1 MKLNALTIDR
11 FKGIRHLEIDFEGR
25 DAAIY
30 GDNATGKTT
39 IYDAFLWLLFGK
51 DSTDRKDFEIQPLDA
66 EGNVAEHGFDTT
78 VAATLMEEDGSTISL
93 RRVYAEKWEKRRGQA
108 QSELTGHTTSYYIND
123 LPVKQGDYKAKIEEI
138 APEKTF
144 KALTSAEYFCSV
156 LPWQERRKVLFEL
169 AGGVAE
175 DAIFAANPGI
185 AKLRADKANHTV
197 EEYKAIC
204 QHQRVAYNK
213 ELAALPGRIDEASR
227 SITKDAGNPEE
238 LTAKYSRLEAEK
250 QKLTDSL
257 ARTQSAAEMELQ
269 GALNAKNQEVRAAE
283 TEARLAK
290 EKARAKAM
298 EEINAAAA
306 VKREEISLTNADLA
320 KAKSEA
326 AMHSRNAQRYAARA
340 DELRDRYRRINAEQ
354 WSGDLICPTCK
365 RPYAAEDI
373 EAAKKAFEARK
384 QERLEAVRKDGAEAA
399 EEAAAEQKEVDKAQK
414 IVDELTVWM
423 PALYKDL
430 MLVAQ
435 EPNIPDDPAMV
446 EKINALRDEA
456 KELENRLAVMAND
469 RKAAEADVRGK
480 IALLS
485 QEMAFTWGAYGK
497 AEDSRRAETRV
508 RELTEYQRTVAAG
521 LECVE
526 EGIAMCDEY
535 TRTMVQL
542 TEEHVDGLFRA
553 VRWKLFDEQ
562 INGGLA
568 ETCVPTVDGVP
579 YADLNHAAKINS
591 GLDVVQALGKFYGM
605 TAPIFLDNAESVT
618 NFLSINA
625 QIIKLIVSENDEE
638 LRIEM

>member
-1 MKLNALTIDR
+1 M
-11 FKGIRHLEIDFEGR
+11 
-25 DAAIY
+25 
-30 GDNATGKTT
+30 
-39 IYDAFLWLLFGK
+39 
-51 DSTDRKDFEIQPLDA
+51 
-66 EGNVAEHGFDTT
+66 
-78 VAATLMEEDGSTISL
+78 
-93 RRVYAEKWEKRRGQA
+93 
-108 QSELTGHTTSYYIND
+108 
-123 LPVKQGDYKAKIEEI
+123 
-138 APEKTF
+138 
-144 KALTSAEYFCSV
+144 
-156 LPWQERRKVLFEL
+156 
-169 AGGVAE
+169 
-175 DAIFAANPGI
+175 
-185 AKLRADKANHTV
+185 
-197 EEYKAIC
+197 
-204 QHQRVAYNK
+204 
-213 ELAALPGRIDEASR
+213 
-227 SITKDAGNPEE
+227 
-238 LTAKYSRLEAEK
+238 
-250 QKLTDSL
+250 
-257 ARTQSAAEMELQ
+257 
-269 GALNAKNQEVRAAE
+269 NAKNQEVRAAE

-290 EKARAKAM
+290 EKARAKAT

-306 VKREEISLTNADLA
+306 IKREEISLTNADLA

-326 AMHSRNAQRYAARA
+326 AMHSRNAQRYTARA
-340 DELRDRYRRINAEQ
+340 EELRDRYSRINAEQ

-384 QERLEAVRKDGAEAA
+384 QERLETVRKDGTEAA

-414 IVDELTVWM
+414 IVDELTAWM

-446 EKINALRDEA
+446 EKINALQGEA

-508 RELTEYQRTVAAG
+508 QELTEEQRTVAAG
-521 LECVE
+521 LECAE
-526 EGIAMCDEY
+526 EGIAMCEEY

-542 TEEHVDGLFRA
+542 TEEHVDGLFRT

-579 YADLNHAAKINS
+579 YADLNHAAKINV